1 MYGLTVHYKSPSTE
15 YTSLRLFS
23 TLSSR
28 RAHIFFLWMFK
39 WLKWNAFRRQI
50 NVCRPKEHISSN
62 HDRWLNSFNIKQFHK
77 INFYVV
83 ERTIL
88 QTCSGP
94 IEFLHVFA
102 MLLNSYRFFFFSKAM
117 KYQTNAFKSA
127 PWWTHFYLRISK
139 AQKWEQCI
147 IRRTVRARA
156 PLFCAVWCHCC
167 CKLKYIFY
175 KIPHSTFY
183 WRRHFMWSI

>member
-1 MYGLTVHYKSPSTE
+1 MVNTIHMSCVHYKSPSTE

-88 QTCSGP
+88 QTCLGP
-94 IEFLHVFA
+94 IEFLHVST
-102 MLLNSYRFFFFSKAM
+102 MLLNSYRFFSRKQWNTKQMLLNQHHDGHIFTWEFQRHKNGN
-117 KYQTNAFKSA
+117 NAS
-127 PWWTHFYLRISK
+127 
-139 AQKWEQCI
+139 
-147 IRRTVRARA
+147 
-156 PLFCAVWCHCC
+156 
-167 CKLKYIFY
+167 
-175 KIPHSTFY
+175 
-183 WRRHFMWSI
+183 